1 MRRCTLEKMRNAG
14 GVCRIDLNPMVQTK
28 DEILSTVI
36 IYSRVRSCE
45 IIKKDEW

>member
-1 MRRCTLEKMRNAG
+1 MLEKMRNAG
-14 GVCRIDLNPMVQTK
+14 GLRRTDFDPTVQTK

-36 IYSRVRSCE
+36 IYSGVRNCE